1 MCIMHSMKILIMCMG
16 MLVAMSFI
24 GIPSQVD
31 AHVLS
36 WIGSMWNAQL
46 QKAVTILIG
55 LSILAYAAVYIYYA
69 CKHRDKPA
77 SR

>member
-1 MCIMHSMKILIMCMG
+1 MG

-55 LSILAYAAVYIYYA
+55 LSILAYAVVYIYYA